1 MSVLKK
7 AKTMLYGIID
17 FPLWFEWRRFF
28 GAQALQALKLHVMGV
43 GVKYRLIDGW
53 QSVQS
58 SLFSS
63 PSKYPALTLKVSARF
78 LRYVALGS
86 FWPFS
91 QKSIAFWVTPT
102 LCASAFCERKCSSLN
117 SLIRR
122 LRISIWNILVETYL
136 KSLDKVEFYYYYKSI
151 LIFSYIEYNRQNH
164 E

>member
-28 GAQALQALKLHVMGV
+28 GAQALQALKAARYGSGCQISLNW
-43 GVKYRLIDGW
+43 RLEKHSIV
-53 QSVQS
+53 SV
-58 SLFSS
+58 FK
-63 PSKYPALTLKVSARF
+63 SKQISRLDVEGERKV

-102 LCASAFCERKCSSLN
+102 LCASAFCERKFSSLS
-117 SLIRR
+117 SLI
-122 LRISIWNILVETYL
+122 LLLKISIPNILVETYL
-136 KSLDKVEFYYYYKSI
+136 KSLDKVEFYYYYKFI
-151 LIFSYIEYNRQNH
+151 LIFS
-164 E
+164 

>member
-28 GAQALQALKLHVMGV
+28 GAQALQALKAARYGSGCQISLNW
-43 GVKYRLIDGW
+43 RLEKRSIV
-53 QSVQS
+53 SV
-58 SLFSS
+58 LS
-63 PSKYPALTLKVSARF
+63 PSKYPALTLKASARF

-102 LCASAFCERKCSSLN
+102 LCASAFCERKFSSLS
-117 SLIRR
+117 SLI
-122 LRISIWNILVETYL
+122 LLLKISIPNILVETYL
-136 KSLDKVEFYYYYKSI
+136 KSLDKVEFYYYYKYI
-151 LIFSYIEYNRQNH
+151 LIFS
-164 E
+164 